1 MVSSRVRV
9 RGFNLLKPWLM
20 RCSCV
25 TEMDFVLLSGL
36 FCVMLYNVL
45 GLRSEGILAKPVI
58 KFWFTGVT
66 EITHADFSGEYAEIQ
81 ADFALQMYLKSFLIL
96 TGIRGY

>member
-1 MVSSRVRV
+1 
-9 RGFNLLKPWLM
+9 M

-36 FCVMLYNVL
+36 FSVMLYNAR
-45 GLRSEGILAKPVI
+45 GLRSEGILAKPAI

-66 EITHADFSGEYAEIQ
+66 EITHVDFSGEYAKTQ
-81 ADFALQMYLKSFLIL
+81 AGFALQTDLKSFLIL
-96 TGIRGY
+96 TGIRRY

>member
-1 MVSSRVRV
+1 MQ
-9 RGFNLLKPWLM
+9 
-20 RCSCV
+20 CSCV

-45 GLRSEGILAKPVI
+45 VLRSEGILAKPVI

-66 EITHADFSGEYAEIQ
+66 EITHADFSGN
-81 ADFALQMYLKSFLIL
+81 MLKYRLIL
-96 TGIRGY
+96 LCKCTSNLF

>member
-1 MVSSRVRV
+1 
-9 RGFNLLKPWLM
+9 M

-36 FCVMLYNVL
+36 FCVMLYNAS

-66 EITHADFSGEYAEIQ
+66 KITQVDFSGEYAETQ
-81 ADFALQMYLKSFLIL
+81 AGFALQTYLKSFLIL